1 MSKNLS
7 ALSTLITNYINGL
20 DNTDDLPEKITIF
33 INKNAKTTKTNKDYV
48 MRNDV
53 KELVDEEVKRILS
66 KHTSKEQHK
75 EDKSNKDNAN
85 ANIEINIETF
95 ASEKDINQKIMD
107 AINNYVSHPTTI
119 NDGLEILNLC
129 KKKNINNNM
138 VKHIKK
144 QCLHNDNTWGIIVNN
159 DDEYIGLLD
168 INGKINTFKDN
179 NMNNKLYLRKGHN
192 IPINKP
198 ITKTNVIG
206 QLINDKGNAIALLV
220 KYDNDTYL
228 SIIKETFKFNLP
240 IYAIKKN

>member
-33 INKNAKTTKTNKDYV
+33 INKNAKNTKKTKTNKDYV

-66 KHTSKEQHK
+66 KHKDNK
-75 EDKSNKDNAN
+75 DKDDNAN

-95 ASEKDINQKIMD
+95 ASERDINQKIMD
-107 AINNYVSHPTTI
+107 AINNYVSHPTSL

-129 KKKNINNNM
+129 KKRNINNNM
-138 VKHIKK
+138 VNYIKK

-192 IPINKP
+192 IPTNKP
-198 ITKTNVIG
+198 ISKTNVIG

-228 SIIKETFKFNLP
+228 SMIKETFKFNLP